1 MEGSEQRGVNML
13 KPERILFL
21 RQTHKNIFGLMICL
35 VLFFLGFKLG
45 GNTGLYINL
54 SGFLI
59 VMGGTLGATLLS
71 YHMDRIEILFKVLR
85 TAYGRET
92 KEPGEVV
99 RILVNLAVKRR
110 VKGVLALQDD
120 EDETTI
126 AFLKQ
131 AIGLLVDGCSKEQI
145 REVLSAEMYFF
156 RMRRDETRRVLQT
169 MADVAPSFGLVGS
182 VVGLIG
188 MLAGVGD
195 PVIIM
200 KTVPVALTSTLY
212 GIVFANFLFIPFA
225 SNIRERTVKEL
236 FLQKMITEGILA
248 VSDELHPR
256 LLERKLNSFLTPS
269 ARNGR
274 FVPIEDPKETTEA
287 EIIRETV

>member
-1 MEGSEQRGVNML
+1 MDNPEKGGDML
-13 KPERILFL
+13 KPEQILFL
-21 RQTHKNIFGLMICL
+21 KQTRKNIIGLVICVAL
-35 VLFFLGFKLG
+35 FLTGFVLP
-45 GNTGLYINL
+45 GNTGLYMNL

-59 VMGGTLGATLLS
+59 VIGGILGATLLS
-71 YHMDRIEILFKVLR
+71 YHMNRIEILLKVLK
-85 TAYGRET
+85 TAYGSKT
-92 KEPGEVV
+92 KDPGEVV
-99 RILVNLAVKRR
+99 RVLVSLAVKRR

-126 AFLKQ
+126 EFLKQ
-131 AIGLLVDGCSKEQI
+131 AIGLLVDGCTKEQI
-145 REVLSAEMYFF
+145 KDSLSAEMYFF

-195 PVIIM
+195 PVVIM

-212 GIVFANFLFIPFA
+212 GIVFANFLFLPFEA
-225 SNIRERTVKEL
+225 NIRERTVKEL
-236 FLQKMITEGILA
+236 FLQKIITEGILA
-248 VSDELHPR
+248 ISDELHPR

-274 FVPIEDPKETTEA
+274 FVAVENIYEKLAED
-287 EIIRETV
+287 IFQETV

>member
-1 MEGSEQRGVNML
+1 MKHHIHEPWIILKKGGNML
-13 KPERILFL
+13 KSEHILFL
-21 RQTHKNIFGLMICL
+21 RQTRKNIFGLMIF
-35 VLFFLGFKLG
+35 VALFFVGFRLG
-45 GNTGLYINL
+45 GNTGLYMNL

-59 VMGGTLGATLLS
+59 VIGGTMGATLLS

-92 KEPGEVV
+92 KNPGEVV
-99 RILVNLAVKRR
+99 KILVNLSVKRR
-110 VKGVLALQDD
+110 VKGVLALQED
-120 EDETTI
+120 EDETPI

-131 AIGLLVDGCSKEQI
+131 AIGLLVDGCSKEQV

-156 RMRRDETRRVLQT
+156 RMRRDETGRVLHT
-169 MADVAPSFGLVGS
+169 MADVAPAFGLVGS

-212 GIVFANFLFIPFA
+212 GIVFANFLFLPFA
-225 SNIRERTVKEL
+225 ANI
-236 FLQKMITEGILA
+236 
-248 VSDELHPR
+248 H
-256 LLERKLNSFLTPS
+256 
-269 ARNGR
+269 
-274 FVPIEDPKETTEA
+274 
-287 EIIRETV
+287 